1 MQPRRRLSKG
11 VVVSKL
17 SIGRVLRRQW
27 TVVVAVVVVA
37 LVVFSVTRLHGIFG
51 SDNQVSRPAADALEN
66 TGYNP
71 KKVLFEVFGSP
82 GATATINYL
91 DEHAQPQ
98 RVDDVPLP
106 WSHTLTT
113 DDPTLFADL
122 RAQGDSA
129 PITCRI
135 TVNGIVKDERS
146 ASNVNGYIACL
157 DKSA

>member
-1 MQPRRRLSKG
+1 MK
-11 VVVSKL
+11 KN
-17 SIGRVLRRQW
+17 SIGSVVRGQW
-27 TVVVAVVVVA
+27 AVIIAVIVVA
-37 LVVFSVTRLHGIFG
+37 LVAFSVVRLHGIFG
-51 SDNQVSRPAADALEN
+51 SDNEVTRPSADSLEN

-71 KKVLFEVFGSP
+71 KRVLFEVFGSP
-82 GATATINYL
+82 GSVATINFL
-91 DEHAQPQ
+91 DENAQPQ
-98 RVDDVPLP
+98 RVDDAPLP
-106 WSHTLTT
+106 WSHTLVT

-146 ASNVNGYIACL
+146 ANNVNGYIACL

>member
-1 MQPRRRLSKG
+1 MARSSVGNLLK
-11 VVVSKL
+11 K
-17 SIGRVLRRQW
+17 QW
-27 TVVVAVVVVA
+27 TIIVAVVVIA
-37 LVVFSVTRLHGIFG
+37 LVVFSIYRLHGIFG
-51 SDNQVSRPAADALEN
+51 SNDQVSRPAADALEN
-66 TGYNP
+66 TGFNP
-71 KKVLFEVFGSP
+71 KRVLFEVFGSP
-82 GATATINYL
+82 GSTATINFL

-122 RAQGDSA
+122 RAQGDASN
-129 PITCRI
+129 ITCRI

-146 ASNVNGYIACL
+146 TSNVNGYINCL